1 MAKIEGAY
9 IVKEDI
15 DKILRP
21 LLKKSSRYIIPRDDQ
36 DPLPDDAKLISVWF
50 DNMTNRLF
58 LTYEHESFENKP
70 KQFVMDYKYTVEL
83 DD

>member
-9 IVKEDI
+9 IVKEDL

-21 LLKKSSRYIIPRDDQ
+21 LVKKRSGDHQ
-36 DPLPDDAKLISVWF
+36 CLPDDAKLISVWF
-50 DNMTNRLF
+50 EPMCDRLF
-58 LTYEHESFENKP
+58 LTYDHESFENKP
-70 KQFVMDYKYTVEL
+70 KNFVMDFKYTVEL